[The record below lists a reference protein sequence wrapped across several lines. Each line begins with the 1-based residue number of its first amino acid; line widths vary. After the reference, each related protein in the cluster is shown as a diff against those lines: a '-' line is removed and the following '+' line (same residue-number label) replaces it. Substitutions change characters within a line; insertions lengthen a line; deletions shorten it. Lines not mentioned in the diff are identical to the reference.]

1 MKIAVSLV
9 IEIPD
14 TEQWTAAFGVEG
26 APAIREDVKLYVHNL
41 VQQAAVWDEVDG
53 EVHRTN

>member
-14 TEQWTAAFGVEG
+14 TGQWMDTFGGEG
-26 APAIREDVKLYVHNL
+26 PAEVREDVKNYVHNL